1 MLSDTA
7 ATGGDD
13 LIVDFGNRRRPSQ
26 DTGNAN
32 AATMKIEKQVR
43 FSEDVAVHCFQYP
56 SREEVARRW
65 NSEQDK
71 DVLTRDMIRDVRS
84 IRHVLATTPME
95 ELEKETLYGCVGL
108 EGLISSRVIN
118 FLKKRKREHSRSIVD
133 MQAYLGGERLAAYA
147 ANRSFES
154 RERAQK
160 LAAGYSEI
168 LPPIDEDGA

>member
-7 ATGGDD
+7 ATGDD
-13 LIVDFGNRRRPSQ
+13 LIVGFGNRSRPSQ
-26 DTGNAN
+26 DTGNEN
-32 AATMKIEKQVR
+32 VATIKTSKQVR

-71 DVLTRDMIRDVRS
+71 DVLTQEMIRDVRS

-108 EGLISSRVIN
+108 EALVSSRVMN
-118 FLKKRKREHSRSIVD
+118 FLKKRKREHSRSVVD

-168 LPPIDEDGA
+168 LSPIDGA

>member
-7 ATGGDD
+7 ATGDD
-13 LIVDFGNRRRPSQ
+13 LIVDFGNRRRPSE
-26 DTGNAN
+26 DNTGNDAN
-32 AATMKIEKQVR
+32 VATMKTEKQVR

-71 DVLTRDMIRDVRS
+71 DVLTQEMIRDVRS

-108 EGLISSRVIN
+108 EALVSSRVMN
-118 FLKKRKREHSRSIVD
+118 FLKKRKREHSRSVVD

-168 LPPIDEDGA
+168 LSPIDGA